1 MNVTYL
7 GMKKAISYATFSLC
21 HSNFEPG
28 AHAEASNE
36 RRSQLLIRG
45 KIRLAT
51 KQRENLTG
59 SYTEVN
65 PQLASAS
72 SEKRLFV
79 YPELR

>member
-1 MNVTYL
+1 MNVKHL
-7 GMKKAISYATFSLC
+7 GMKKAISNATFSLC

-36 RRSQLLIRG
+36 PRSQLLIRG

-51 KQRENLTG
+51 NQRENLTG

-65 PQLASAS
+65 PQLASVS
-72 SEKRLFV
+72 SEKNTV
-79 YPELR
+79 CVP